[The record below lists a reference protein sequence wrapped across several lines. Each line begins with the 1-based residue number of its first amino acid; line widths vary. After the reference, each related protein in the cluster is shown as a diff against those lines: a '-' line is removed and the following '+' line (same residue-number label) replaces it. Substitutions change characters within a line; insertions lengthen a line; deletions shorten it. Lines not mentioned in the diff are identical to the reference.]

1 MASSRVSSSHVPP
14 EMLLEEKRR
23 QRKNIMV
30 MLSLGLLIIIAFVVS
45 MNTGY
50 IRLSPLDTIRTL
62 FGGGSV
68 KEELILFEFRLP
80 RIVISVLIGAGLA
93 VSGSIM
99 QGISRNALAD
109 PGILGINAGAGLVV
123 LIYIAYF
130 PTTGIGSIFMLPV
143 LAWIGAGLTA
153 ALIFSLSYKRH
164 KGLLPTRLLLTG
176 VAVAAGISAATIV
189 ITLRINPDKYQFVA
203 TWMAGSIWGTN
214 WKFVLALLPFI
225 IILLPFVFYKA
236 RTMNVLNL
244 GETTAIGLGTQVSR
258 EQVILLAAAVGVAG
272 SCVAVSGGIGF
283 VGLIGPH
290 VARRLVGPKHQMLLP
305 ASALTGSLMVIIAD
319 MLGRLIMQPAE
330 IPAGIIVAIIG
341 APYFLYLL
349 AHSRT

>member
-1 MASSRVSSSHVPP
+1 MSLKDKRKQQHNIAV
-14 EMLLEEKRR
+14 LL
-23 QRKNIMV
+23 I
-30 MLSLGLLIIIAFVVS
+30 LGLLIIIAFVLS
-45 MNTGY
+45 MNTGF

-62 FGGGSV
+62 FGGGTE
-68 KEELILFEFRLP
+68 KEELILFQFRLP

-93 VSGSIM
+93 VSGCIM

-123 LIYIAYF
+123 LIFVAYY
-130 PTTGIGSIFMLPV
+130 PNMGTASIFLLPV
-143 LAWIGAGLTA
+143 LAWIGAGVTA
-153 ALIFSLSYKRH
+153 AIIFSLSYKRH

-189 ITLRINPDKYQFVA
+189 ITLRINPEKYQFVA

-225 IILLPFVFYKA
+225 VILLPFVFSKA

-244 GETTAIGLGTQVSR
+244 GEMTATGLGAKVSK
-258 EQVILLAAAVGVAG
+258 EQIVLLAAAVGLAG

-290 VARRLVGPKHQMLLP
+290 LGRRLVGPKHQALLP
-305 ASALTGSLMVIIAD
+305 ASALIGSLMVIVAD
-319 MLGRLIMQPAE
+319 MLGRLILQPSE
-330 IPAGIIVAIIG
+330 IPAGIIVAIVG

-349 AHSRT
+349 SRSR

>member
-1 MASSRVSSSHVPP
+1 MMETSNGMSLKDKRKQQHNIAV
-14 EMLLEEKRR
+14 LL
-23 QRKNIMV
+23 I
-30 MLSLGLLIIIAFVVS
+30 LGLLIIIAFVLS
-45 MNTGY
+45 MNTGF

-62 FGGGSV
+62 FGRGTE
-68 KEELILFEFRLP
+68 KEELILFQFRLP

-93 VSGSIM
+93 VSGCIM

-123 LIYIAYF
+123 LIFVAYY
-130 PTTGIGSIFMLPV
+130 PNMGTASIFLLPV
-143 LAWIGAGLTA
+143 LAWIGAGVTA
-153 ALIFSLSYKRH
+153 AIIFSLSYKRH

-189 ITLRINPDKYQFVA
+189 ITLRINPEKYQFVA

-225 IILLPFVFYKA
+225 VILLPFVFSKA

-244 GETTAIGLGTQVSR
+244 GEMTATGLGAKVSK
-258 EQVILLAAAVGVAG
+258 EQIVLLAAAVGLAG

-290 VARRLVGPKHQMLLP
+290 LGRRLVGPKHQALLP
-305 ASALTGSLMVIIAD
+305 ASALIGSLMVIVAD
-319 MLGRLIMQPAE
+319 MLGRLILQPSE
-330 IPAGIIVAIIG
+330 IPAGIIVAIVG

-349 AHSRT
+349 SRSR

>member
-1 MASSRVSSSHVPP
+1 MLQPSKMSP
-14 EMLLEEKRR
+14 EDWRKQKRD
-23 QRKNIMV
+23 ITV
-30 MLSLGLLIIIAFVVS
+30 MISLGLLIVMAFVLS
-45 MNTGY
+45 MNTGF
-50 IRLSPLDTIRTL
+50 IRLSPLDTLRTL
-62 FGGGSV
+62 FGGGTA
-68 KEELILFEFRLP
+68 KEELILFDFRLP

-93 VSGSIM
+93 VSGCIM

-123 LIYIAYF
+123 LLFVAIY
-130 PTTGIGSIFMLPV
+130 PTTEAAPVFMLPI

-176 VAVAAGISAATIV
+176 IAVAAGISAATIV
-189 ITLRINPDKYQFVA
+189 LTLRISPEKYQFVA

-214 WKFVLALLPFI
+214 WNFVLALLPFI
-225 IILLPFVFYKA
+225 AVLLPFVFCKA
-236 RTMNVLNL
+236 RMMNVLNL
-244 GETTAIGLGTQVSR
+244 GEANAIALGARVSR
-258 EQVILLAAAVGVAG
+258 EQIVLLVAAVGLAG

-290 VARRLVGPKHQMLLP
+290 VARRLVGQKHQTLLP
-305 ASALTGSLMVIIAD
+305 TSALTGSLMVIVAD
-319 MLGRLIMQPAE
+319 MLGRLILQPSE
-330 IPAGIIVAIIG
+330 IPVGIIVAIIG

-349 AHSRT
+349 ARSSS